1 MKFQM
6 PGIKEEKAGEDIGTG
21 HKLSM
26 KLQGLA
32 HMLLNKKKINC
43 MLINRQ
49 TTFLKGNIKTI

>member
-21 HKLSM
+21 YKLSM
-26 KLQGLA
+26 KLQRLA